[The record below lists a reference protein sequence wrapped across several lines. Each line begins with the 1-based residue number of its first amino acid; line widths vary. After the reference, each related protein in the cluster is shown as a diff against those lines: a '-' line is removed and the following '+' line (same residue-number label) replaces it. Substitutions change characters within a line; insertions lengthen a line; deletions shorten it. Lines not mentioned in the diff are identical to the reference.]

1 MLRNLTLAALFIAST
16 TFVATIARA
25 EATASKVGVVDMQK
39 AIQSTEAGK
48 KAKKELETEF
58 EKRKKELQKKETDLK
73 KMGDDLEKKRS
84 VLSEEV
90 LGKKQAEMQEEM
102 LKYRESL
109 NKNQMEIQKKEQ
121 DLTRPILD
129 KMRKVI
135 ADAAKA
141 GGYTLV
147 LENSAVVLYAEPS
160 SDITDQVIK
169 AFEKAK

>member
-1 MLRNLTLAALFIAST
+1 MLKNLVMALVFTCSAAPLALAQT
-16 TFVATIARA
+16 T
-25 EATASKVGVVDMQK
+25 SKVAVVDMQK

-73 KMGDDLEKKRS
+73 KMGDDLEKKRT

-102 LKYRESL
+102 MKYRESL

-129 KMRKVI
+129 KMKKVI
-135 ADAAKA
+135 ADQAKS

-147 LENSAVVLYAEPS
+147 LENSAVVLYAES
-160 SDITDQVIK
+160 ATDLTDQVIK
-169 AFEKAK
+169 AFEKVK